1 MFNGILPRMDRKSI
15 LGYLAVFASAF
26 CFYMSTVVIKW
37 SAMAGLHIRTSMF
50 TLSRFSLG
58 FVVVCVII
66 ALGNHKIRV
75 VKRRFLVG
83 RALLNTMAVFCF
95 FKGVAHSSV
104 AQANILNMTFPL
116 FIALFSWFFFKSQRD
131 LGTVSIVLVAFAGVY
146 MILMPSD
153 THFSLGALWG
163 LASGIIAAFAI
174 IILNMARQDHDTL
187 TILFFMFG
195 LGGIVVFSLFFH
207 EMQLPNTLEMKYLF
221 WCSAIAIAGQFL
233 LTQGFKYVTAIE
245 GGIIASTRIFLA
257 AILGPFL
264 VMDPALSWAGWV
276 GALLIF
282 TGNVLLTVKK
292 VRKFAGRS
300 SDDPTSCQVVTKA
313 R

>member
-1 MFNGILPRMDRKSI
+1 MLNGMLPEVDRKSI

-50 TLSRFSLG
+50 TLARFGCG
-58 FVVVCVII
+58 FIVVCCII
-66 ALGNHKIRV
+66 ALGRHKISV
-75 VKRRFLVG
+75 VKKRFLIG

-116 FIALFSWFFFKSQRD
+116 FIALFSWFLFKAQRD
-131 LGTVSIVLVAFAGVY
+131 VGTVVIVLVAFAGVF
-146 MILMPSD
+146 MILMPAD

-163 LASGIIAAFAI
+163 LASGFIAAFAI

-195 LGGIVVFSLFFH
+195 LGGVVIFCLFFH
-207 EMQLPNTLEMKYLF
+207 EMQRPTPHEMIYLF

-264 VMDPALSWAGWV
+264 VMDPALSLAGWV
-276 GALLIF
+276 GAFLIF
-282 TGNVLLTVKK
+282 AGNVLLTVKK
-292 VRKFAGRS
+292 VRKFAGHS
-300 SDDPTSCQVVTKA
+300 PKPS
-313 R
+313 

>member
-1 MFNGILPRMDRKSI
+1 MFNGMMPRMDRKSV

-50 TLSRFSLG
+50 TLARFGFGFIIICIVISLG
-58 FVVVCVII
+58 R
-66 ALGNHKIRV
+66 HKIRV
-75 VKRRFLVG
+75 VKKRFLVG
-83 RALLNTMAVFCF
+83 RALLNTLAVFCF

-116 FIALFSWFFFKSQRD
+116 FIALFSWFLFKSQRD
-131 LGTVSIVLVAFAGVY
+131 LGTVVIVLVAFAGVF
-146 MILMPSD
+146 MILMPTD

-163 LASGIIAAFAI
+163 LASGFIAAFAI

-195 LGGIVVFSLFFH
+195 LGGIVVFCLFFH
-207 EMQLPNTLEMKYLF
+207 EMQLPNRHELVYLF
-221 WCSAIAIAGQFL
+221 WCSSIAIAGQVL

-264 VMDPALSWAGWV
+264 VMDPALSFAGWV
-276 GALLIF
+276 GAFLIF
-282 TGNVLLTVKK
+282 AGNVLLTVKK
-292 VRKFAGRS
+292 VRKFSRRQS
-300 SDDPTSCQVVTKA
+300 KPS
-313 R
+313 

>member
-1 MFNGILPRMDRKSI
+1 MFNGMLPRMDRKSV

-50 TLSRFSLG
+50 TLARFSLG
-58 FVVVCVII
+58 FIVVCVII
-66 ALGNHKIRV
+66 SLVRHKIRV
-75 VKRRFLVG
+75 VKKRFLVG
-83 RALLNTMAVFCF
+83 RALLNTLAVFCF
-95 FKGVAHSSV
+95 FKGVAQSSV

-116 FIALFSWFFFKSQRD
+116 FIALFSWFLFKSQRD
-131 LGTVSIVLVAFAGVY
+131 VGTVVIVLVAFAGVF
-146 MILMPSD
+146 MILMPAD

-195 LGGIVVFSLFFH
+195 LGGIVVFCLFFY
-207 EMQLPNTLEMKYLF
+207 EMQLPNSRELVYLF

-233 LTQGFKYVTAIE
+233 LTQGFKYVSAIE

-264 VMDPALSWAGWV
+264 VMDPALSLAGSV
-276 GALLIF
+276 GAFLIF
-282 TGNVLLTVKK
+282 AGNVLLTIKK
-292 VRKFAGRS
+292 VRKFSGRPS
-300 SDDPTSCQVVTKA
+300 SNQP
-313 R
+313 

>member
-1 MFNGILPRMDRKSI
+1 MFNGMLPGMDRKSI

-50 TLSRFSLG
+50 TLARFSLG
-58 FVVVCVII
+58 FIVVCSII
-66 ALGNHKIRV
+66 ALGRHKIRV
-75 VKRRFLVG
+75 VKKRFLVG
-83 RALLNTMAVFCF
+83 RALLNTLAVFCF
-95 FKGVAHSSV
+95 FKGVVHSSV

-116 FIALFSWFFFKSQRD
+116 FIALFSWFLFKSQRD
-131 LGTVSIVLVAFAGVY
+131 LGTVVIVLVAFAGVY
-146 MILMPSD
+146 MILMPAD

-163 LASGIIAAFAI
+163 LASGFIAAFAI

-195 LGGIVVFSLFFH
+195 IGSIVVFCLFFH
-207 EMQLPNTLEMKYLF
+207 EMQLPNTHELVYLF
-221 WCSAIAIAGQFL
+221 WCSTIAIAGQFL

-264 VMDPALSWAGWV
+264 VMDPALSLSGWV
-276 GALLIF
+276 GAFLIF
-282 TGNVLLTVKK
+282 AGNVLLTLKK
-292 VRKFAGRS
+292 VRKFADQS
-300 SDDPTSCQVVTKA
+300 PKPS
-313 R
+313 

>member
-1 MFNGILPRMDRKSI
+1 MLPRMDRKST

-37 SAMAGLHIRTSMF
+37 SAMAGLHISTSMF
-50 TLSRFSLG
+50 TLARFGFGFIVVCIIISLG
-58 FVVVCVII
+58 SY
-66 ALGNHKIRV
+66 KIRV
-75 VKRRFLVG
+75 VRKRFLVG
-83 RALLNTMAVFCF
+83 RALLNTLAVFCF
-95 FKGVAHSSV
+95 FKGVAQTSV

-131 LGTVSIVLVAFAGVY
+131 LGTVVIVLVAFVGIFL
-146 MILMPSD
+146 ILMPTD

-163 LASGIIAAFAI
+163 LASGVIAAFAI
-174 IILNMARQDHDTL
+174 IVLNMARQDHDTL

-195 LGGIVVFSLFFH
+195 LGGIVVFCLFFH
-207 EMQLPNTLEMKYLF
+207 EIQLPSTHELVYLF
-221 WCSAIAIAGQFL
+221 WCSAIAIAGQIL

-257 AILGPFL
+257 AILGPLL
-264 VMDPALSWAGWV
+264 VMDPALSFAGWV

-282 TGNVLLTVKK
+282 AGNVLLTVKK
-292 VRKFAGRS
+292 VRKFS
-300 SDDPTSCQVVTKA
+300 SRPSTPS
-313 R
+313 

>member
-1 MFNGILPRMDRKSI
+1 MFNGMLPEVDRKSI

-50 TLSRFSLG
+50 TLARFG
-58 FVVVCVII
+58 FGFIVVCCII
-66 ALGNHKIRV
+66 ALGRHKIRV
-75 VKRRFLVG
+75 VKKRFLVG

-95 FKGVAHSSV
+95 FKGVAHASV

-116 FIALFSWFFFKSQRD
+116 FIALFSWFLFKSQRD
-131 LGTVSIVLVAFAGVY
+131 VGTVVIVLVAFVGVY

-163 LASGIIAAFAI
+163 LASGFIAAFAI

-195 LGGIVVFSLFFH
+195 LGGIVVFGLFFH
-207 EMQLPNTLEMKYLF
+207 EMQLPNAQEIVYLF
-221 WCSAIAIAGQFL
+221 WCSTIAIAGQIL

-264 VMDPALSWAGWV
+264 VMDPALSLAGWV
-276 GALLIF
+276 GAFLIF
-282 TGNVLLTVKK
+282 AGNVLLTVKK
-292 VRKFAGRS
+292 VRKFAGHAPKPS
-300 SDDPTSCQVVTKA
+300 
-313 R
+313 

>member
-1 MFNGILPRMDRKSI
+1 MLNGMLPGVDRKSV

-50 TLSRFSLG
+50 TLARFGLG
-58 FVVVCVII
+58 FIVVCGII
-66 ALGNHKIRV
+66 ALGRHKIRV
-75 VKRRFLVG
+75 VKKRFLVG

-116 FIALFSWFFFKSQRD
+116 FIALFSWFLFRAQRD
-131 LGTVSIVLVAFAGVY
+131 VGTVVIVLVAFAGVF
-146 MILMPSD
+146 MILMPAD

-163 LASGIIAAFAI
+163 LASGFIAAFAI

-195 LGGIVVFSLFFH
+195 LGGIVIFSLFFH
-207 EMQLPNTLEMKYLF
+207 EMQLPNTHEMVYLF
-221 WCSAIAIAGQFL
+221 WCSTIAIAGQIL

-264 VMDPALSWAGWV
+264 VMEPALSLAGWV
-276 GALLIF
+276 GAFLIF
-282 TGNVLLTVKK
+282 AGNVLLTVKK
-292 VRKFAGRS
+292 VRRFAGHAPNPS
-300 SDDPTSCQVVTKA
+300 
-313 R
+313 